1 MHTRTGRVV
10 AGEMLL
16 WICALTLVVTS
27 AIFTKERG
35 SLPALAQIQTPTPK
49 LKLNTPATTPVEQF
63 STPIN
68 PIDEEAIAQAI
79 ELTAAPAQ
87 ILPEQ
92 LEAVELEED
101 TSIRWFDGR
110 AVRPVRTIYMTVT
123 GYSPDARSCGIY
135 ADNKTA
141 IMYSVWTNGMNLV
154 AADPRVLPYRSLISV
169 PGYAGSEIV
178 PIMDCGGAIKGS
190 RLDLLYPTHEL
201 ALQWGIRQLPV
212 TVWEYVDENEG

>member
-1 MHTRTGRVV
+1 MHSRSGRVV

-16 WICALTLVVTS
+16 WICALTIVVTS

-35 SLPALAQIQTPTPK
+35 SLPALAQISNDRAAALVMPE
-49 LKLNTPATTPVEQF
+49 PVELEPVALDM
-63 STPIN
+63 TTIDN
-68 PIDEEAIAQAI
+68 PIDEEAIARAI
-79 ELTAAPAQ
+79 ELTAEPQ
-87 ILPEQ
+87 
-92 LEAVELEED
+92 ELEPSD

-123 GYSPDARSCGIY
+123 GYSPDARSCGEY

-169 PGYAGSEIV
+169 PGYADSEIV

>member
-1 MHTRTGRVV
+1 
-10 AGEMLL
+10 MLL
-16 WICALTLVVTS
+16 WICALTIVVSS

-35 SLPALAQIQTPTPK
+35 SLPALAQISTPTT
-49 LKLNTPATTPVEQF
+49 LTESVEFTPVAETF
-63 STPIN
+63 VAPAN
-68 PIDEEAIAQAI
+68 PIDEEAIALAMELNAEPAEI
-79 ELTAAPAQ
+79 EPQ
-87 ILPEQ
+87 
-92 LEAVELEED
+92 D

-123 GYSPDARSCGIY
+123 GYSPDARSCGKY

-169 PGYAGSEIV
+169 PGYADSEIV

-190 RLDLLYPTHEL
+190 RLDLLYPTHEM

>member
-1 MHTRTGRVV
+1 MTHTLKNRTHTRAGRVV
-10 AGEMLL
+10 AGEMMM
-16 WICALTLVVTS
+16 WICALTIVVTS
-27 AIFTKERG
+27 AVFTKERG
-35 SLPALAQIQTPTPK
+35 SLPALAQIKTPTPSVQVQA
-49 LKLNTPATTPVEQF
+49 PAITPVAQF
-63 STPIN
+63 APPAN

-79 ELTAAPAQ
+79 ELTAEPAEIEPQ
-87 ILPEQ
+87 
-92 LEAVELEED
+92 D
-101 TSIRWFDGR
+101 TSLRWFDGR

-123 GYSPDARSCGIY
+123 GYSPDARSCGEY

-190 RLDLLYPTHEL
+190 RLDLLYPTHEM

>member
-1 MHTRTGRVV
+1 MHTRPGRVV
-10 AGEMLL
+10 AGEMML
-16 WICALTLVVTS
+16 WICALTIVVTS

-35 SLPALAQIQTPTPK
+35 SLPALAQIQSPAPNTQIDTPEI
-49 LKLNTPATTPVEQF
+49 TPAAAY
-63 STPIN
+63 STPAN
-68 PIDEEAIAQAI
+68 TVDEEAIALAM
-79 ELTAAPAQ
+79 ELTAEPAEIEPQ
-87 ILPEQ
+87 
-92 LEAVELEED
+92 D

-123 GYSPDARSCGIY
+123 GYSPDARSCGKY

-190 RLDLLYPTHEL
+190 RLDLLYPTHEM